1 VTLAA
6 SWCDPQPKV
15 VRSEGPNNYF
25 RIAPPE
31 SVQGRAMA
39 RYAAH
44 TLGVQRVAAFDMWPD
59 EGALVIQN
67 FKEEFARQGGTLVL
81 ERKIAPGTPPDFTR
95 FLADARADGAQ
106 AIYAVASQPD
116 DHACAAAA
124 QATSAYPGVY
134 FLATDAAVGDSTC
147 LDDAHASGV
156 MGAAGRGTVDHFG
169 LHGRVHIQVGT
180 LSKAWACLGGYVA
193 GSRSLIKHHN
203 AMGSA
208 FKLVKVV
215 YAIDGAQ
222 VLAKSDDS
230 GRLDELK
237 DFEIFNG
244 SIVPGSHTVS
254 VHLEYQGSGY
264 GVFSYLKGY
273 HFKVRSSHTFT
284 AAEGKL
290 TELTVNAYEKGN
302 LTTALQDRPALD
314 FKVNVM
320 SDRPTPNK

>member
-1 VTLAA
+1 MIGPLASNTVYGEIQVANAYNLVMLSPSATNVCVTLAA

-147 LDDAHASGV
+147 LDDAHASANGIV
-156 MGAAGRGTVDHFG
+156 ATFDAVDVTQSKDPEAMAVVKAYRDANPKIKDIGFNSYVFAAYDCARLLLDAISRALQQT
-169 LHGRVHIQVGT
+169 
-180 LSKAWACLGGYVA
+180 GG
-193 GSRSLIKHHN
+193 SLPTR
-203 AMGSA
+203 
-208 FKLVKVV
+208 L
-215 YAIDGAQ
+215 Q
-222 VLAKSDDS
+222 VLTAVAQTQGFKGVTGTYSFDS
-230 GRLDELK
+230 
-237 DFEIFNG
+237 NG
-244 SIVPGSHTVS
+244 DATSPLMSIYRVQDGQWQYVGPIDARASGS
-254 VHLEYQGSGY
+254 
-264 GVFSYLKGY
+264 
-273 HFKVRSSHTFT
+273 
-284 AAEGKL
+284 
-290 TELTVNAYEKGN
+290 
-302 LTTALQDRPALD
+302 
-314 FKVNVM
+314 
-320 SDRPTPNK
+320 